1 MHRIRPVDPRRLLK
15 VLLKL
20 GFRTVRQKGSHVV
33 LMNDRGVRTVV
44 PVHPGRG
51 VKPALIM
58 AVIKETG
65 IEREKF
71 LELLEKA

>member
-1 MHRIRPVDPRRLLK
+1 MHRVRPVDPHRLLK

-20 GFRTVRQKGSHVV
+20 GFRTVRQKGSHVL
-33 LMNDRGVRTVV
+33 LMNEKGVRTVV
-44 PVHPGRG
+44 PVHPGRD

-58 AVIKETG
+58 AIIKETG
-65 IEREKF
+65 TEREKF

>member
-1 MHRIRPVDPRRLLK
+1 
-15 VLLKL
+15 
-20 GFRTVRQKGSHVV
+20 
-33 LMNDRGVRTVV
+33 MNDRGVRTVV

>member
-1 MHRIRPVDPRRLLK
+1 M
-15 VLLKL
+15 KL
-20 GFRTVRQKGSHVV
+20 GFRTVRQKGSHV

-58 AVIKETG
+58 AIIKETG